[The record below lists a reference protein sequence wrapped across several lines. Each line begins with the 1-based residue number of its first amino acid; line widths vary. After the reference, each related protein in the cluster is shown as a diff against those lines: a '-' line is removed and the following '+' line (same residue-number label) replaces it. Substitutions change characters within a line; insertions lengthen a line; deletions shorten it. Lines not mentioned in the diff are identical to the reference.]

1 MTDREPT
8 THRDFAQI
16 LTHALEL
23 NLKVAMLSNATN
35 FNDET
40 IDLINRHKNRIVV
53 QVDLDGA
60 DTEMHDDLRGAR
72 RV

>member
-1 MTDREPT
+1 
-8 THRDFAQI
+8 
-16 LTHALEL
+16 
-23 NLKVAMLSNATN
+23 VAMLSNATN